1 MAHCCSLTN
10 ILELSLPS
18 FKVREEASIFLVPFF
33 TVYFVL
39 TYAELSMYASRYG
52 SHNEQVYLQLT
63 VPPFCLGWDSHKTTP
78 PTLLFLSAK
87 GFFISIHSS
96 PLEFALLNAVELV
109 EVGGG

>member
-39 TYAELSMYASRYG
+39 TYADMGPMMNRSTYSSQFLFAWGGIHVR
-52 SHNEQVYLQLT
+52 L
-63 VPPFCLGWDSHKTTP
+63 PPTTP
-78 PTLLFLSAK
+78 LFLSAK
-87 GFFISIHSS
+87 GFFMSIHLS
-96 PLEFALLNAVELV
+96 PLEFALLNAVELM